1 MSEPFIG
8 QIAIFAFG
16 FAPRGWALCAGQLL
30 PLAQN
35 TALFSILGTSYGGDG
50 KSTFALPNLR
60 GRGAIGT
67 GQGFGLSSYDVGDAG
82 GAASVILSPAEL
94 AGHSHPFTASATPAT
109 VQSPN
114 GAQLAE
120 PSAPGQPGTRIAP
133 FYSPTPSKATT
144 ALAQNSIAPA
154 GGNQPHNNM
163 QPYLA
168 LNFCI
173 ALQGVFPTRG

>member
-1 MSEPFIG
+1 MSDPFIG
-8 QIAIFAFG
+8 QIAIFGFG

-35 TALFSILGTSYGGDG
+35 TALFSIIGTFYGGDG
-50 KSTFALPNLR
+50 KSTFALPNLQ
-60 GRGAIGT
+60 GRAVVGA
-67 GQGFGLSSYDVGDAG
+67 GQAPGLSPVGEAG
-82 GAASVILSPAEL
+82 GAASVALSSAEL

-120 PSAPGQPGTRIAP
+120 PAPPGQPGGRIAP
-133 FYSPTPSKATT
+133 FYSPTPGNATT
-144 ALAQNSIAPA
+144 ALAPSSIGPA

-173 ALQGVFPTRG
+173 ALQGVFPNRD